1 MNKTILLVEDDNKDE
16 VLILRSLKND
26 GIVNEVFIVRDGA
39 EAVDYLMNKENE
51 LPTIVL
57 LDLKL
62 PKLSGHEVLKRIR
75 SDERTK
81 LLPVIILTSSDE
93 DKDILESYSHG
104 ANSYVC
110 KPVKFDEFSKAVR
123 AIGLF
128 WLLTNKETPVIN

>member
-1 MNKTILLVEDDNKDE
+1 MNKTILLVEDDTKDE
-16 VLILRSLKND
+16 VLILRALRKD
-26 GIVNEVFIVRDGA
+26 GIVNEIFVVRDGA
-39 EAVDYLMNKENE
+39 AAVDYLLSEENE

-75 SDERTK
+75 KNKRTK
-81 LLPVIILTSSDE
+81 LLPVVILTSSDE
-93 DKDILESYSHG
+93 DRDIIESYSNG

-110 KPVKFDEFSKAVR
+110 KPVQFDEFSKAVR

-128 WLLTNKETPVIN
+128 WLLTNKENPKN